1 MHSTTNSSSNY
12 MMNRWGFDTHMHSNL
27 HCDSKY
33 LNLLHHHHHLESDPK
48 QNNHGAEHAEDEH
61 GNAPFNFSWLSHLPG
76 FGVTDLLATH
86 VQEETHRRVSHISTH
101 THERNGSLIP
111 NEKEEASSTI
121 YGHVKARLAKTI
133 ALLHRETAPPTG
145 HLCLVFTDI
154 RNSTELW
161 EKNPAMRTAIHVH
174 NDLLLRHL
182 IHCGGYLVKT
192 EGDAFM
198 CTFPTTLAAV
208 WWCLSA
214 QIVLLHASWPSE
226 ILECDEGKEV
236 YDAHGTLLARG
247 LSVRMGI
254 HSGSPLCETDPI
266 TGRMD
271 YLGPVV
277 NRAARICGSAA
288 GGQIMCSANVVREI
302 QPCLFEAGL
311 HSEFQPVQATEAVRQ
326 MVLVPA
332 GELKL
337 KGLEIPE
344 LASLAYPAILQGRQD
359 LVPKSPA
366 DLDTNGTAI
375 ESANDDTSSDDVFV
389 EL

>member
-1 MHSTTNSSSNY
+1 MHSTTNSWSNY
-12 MMNRWGFDTHMHSNL
+12 MMNRW
-27 HCDSKY
+27 DS
-33 LNLLHHHHHLESDPK
+33 
-48 QNNHGAEHAEDEH
+48 Q
-61 GNAPFNFSWLSHLPG
+61 
-76 FGVTDLLATH
+76 
-86 VQEETHRRVSHISTH
+86 RR
-101 THERNGSLIP
+101 
-111 NEKEEASSTI
+111 EEASSTI
-121 YGHVKARLAKTI
+121 YGQVKARLAKTI

-161 EKNPAMRTAIHVH
+161 EKNTGMRIAIHVH

-214 QIVLLHASWPSE
+214 QI
-226 ILECDEGKEV
+226 CDEGKEV

-266 TGRMD
+266 T
-271 YLGPVV
+271 
-277 NRAARICGSAA
+277 AARICGHAA
-288 GGQIMCSANVVREI
+288 GGQIMCSANMVREI
-302 QPCLFEAGL
+302 QPCLFEADL
-311 HSEFQPVQATEAVRQ
+311 HSEFQPAQATEAVQQ

-332 GELKL
+332 GKLKL

-344 LASLAYPAILQGRQD
+344 LASLAYPAILQGRQE
-359 LVPKSPA
+359 LVPNLP
-366 DLDTNGTAI
+366 T
-375 ESANDDTSSDDVFV
+375 NDDTSSDDVFV